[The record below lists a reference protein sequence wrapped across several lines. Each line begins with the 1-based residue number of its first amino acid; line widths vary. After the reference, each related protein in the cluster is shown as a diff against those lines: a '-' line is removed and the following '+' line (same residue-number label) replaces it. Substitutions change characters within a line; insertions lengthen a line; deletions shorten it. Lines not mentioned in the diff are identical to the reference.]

1 MPRAPAKKMS
11 KCEIVA
17 IIVVFV
23 MATLS
28 CVLLNYNYFFSLL
41 KMCIC
46 LDCCNYDSI
55 LTNTYKRF
63 MSLLC
68 FIKPMPFNKL
78 PLVTVYMFVFNLWQ
92 RNLMRSH

>member
-28 CVLLNYNYFFSLL
+28 CALLNYNYFFP
-41 KMCIC
+41 
-46 LDCCNYDSI
+46 
-55 LTNTYKRF
+55 YKRGVSVLIAVI
-63 MSLLC
+63 MILYQQTL
-68 FIKPMPFNKL
+68 IKDSCH
-78 PLVTVYMFVFNLWQ
+78 
-92 RNLMRSH
+92 RCAS

>member
-1 MPRAPAKKMS
+1 MPRPPAKKMS

-28 CVLLNYNYFFSLL
+28 FVLLNYNYFFSLQ

-55 LTNTYKRF
+55 PANSYKTF
-63 MSLLC
+63 MSSLC
-68 FIKPMPFNKL
+68 FIKLMPFNKL
-78 PLVTVYMFVFNLWQ
+78 PLVTVLCLCLICG
-92 RNLMRSH
+92 REILMRSH

>member
-1 MPRAPAKKMS
+1 MLRPPAKKMS

-28 CVLLNYNYFFSLL
+28 CVLLNYNYFFFSLQ

-55 LTNTYKRF
+55 PANSYKR
-63 MSLLC
+63 LLSSPC
-68 FIKPMPFNKL
+68 LLKP
-78 PLVTVYMFVFNLWQ
+78 
-92 RNLMRSH
+92 

>member
-1 MPRAPAKKMS
+1 MPRPPAKKMS

-28 CVLLNYNYFFSLL
+28 CVLLNYNYFFPY
-41 KMCIC
+41 KKCVC

-55 LTNTYKRF
+55 LANTYKRF

-92 RNLMRSH
+92 RNLMRSQ

>member
-1 MPRAPAKKMS
+1 MLRPPAKKMS

-28 CVLLNYNYFFSLL
+28 CVLLNYNYFFSLQ

-55 LTNTYKRF
+55 PANSYKRL
-63 MSLLC
+63 MSSLC
-68 FIKPMPFNKL
+68 LMKPLPFTKL
-78 PLVTVYMFVFNLWQ
+78 SLVTVLCLCSICS
-92 RNLMRSH
+92 RGT